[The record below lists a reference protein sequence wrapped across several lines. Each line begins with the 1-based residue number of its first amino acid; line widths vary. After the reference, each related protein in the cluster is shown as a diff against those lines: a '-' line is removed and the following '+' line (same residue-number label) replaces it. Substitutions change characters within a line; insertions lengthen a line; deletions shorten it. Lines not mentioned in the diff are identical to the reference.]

1 MTPFDP
7 KKHFNNPSKDK
18 REQIADAFIR
28 ELAATVKGKPRKGG
42 TFQTGKRS
50 KAPRNIA
57 SRKPVK
63 RK

>member
-1 MTPFDP
+1 MTPFNP
-7 KKHFNNPSKDK
+7 KKVDK
-18 REQIADAFIR
+18 RELIADAFMR

-63 RK
+63 R